1 MNNTSLL
8 GDKPINRIGFG
19 AMQLA
24 GPGVFGPPRDPDAA
38 RAVLRR
44 AVELGV
50 DHIDT
55 SQYYGPD
62 TVNDLIRETL
72 HPYPE
77 NLKLVT
83 KVGAR
88 RDEAGGWLPALAPHE
103 LREGVEANL
112 RSLRVERMDLVNLRL
127 MSDAGGTDVPLPE
140 QLGEL
145 EDLRTEGK
153 LDLIG
158 VSNVTREGVERALGL
173 VDLGEVQN
181 AYSILHREHEDIVE
195 LCRAREIAF
204 VPFFPLGSAFTGGP
218 RILGEDPAIAAV
230 ARKHAATPSQVALA
244 WLLARYDR
252 MLLIPGTTSVVHL
265 EENLASAEVELDD
278 EDIAPRVGTGSRRP
292 SRVAVARDG
301 LCTQPLLRVDRRRT
315 RARPDLVGRGESTSC
330 ADGRRPSHRCYSYL
344 VARRITQRQ
353 LRNESGEVMRALD
366 AGDSFLVTRNGVAVG
381 ELTPVRRH
389 RFVSRDVALT
399 TFSSAPPID
408 ARRFRADVDRLG
420 DQDPA
425 PRG

>member
-1 MNNTSLL
+1 MTTTSFL

-44 AVELGV
+44 AIELGV

-62 TVNDLIRETL
+62 VVNDLIRETL

-88 RDEAGGWLPALAPHE
+88 RDDAGGWLPALAPDE
-103 LREGVEANL
+103 LRAGVEDNL

-127 MSDAGGTDVPLPE
+127 LDDTGGPGVPLPE
-140 QLGEL
+140 QLGVL
-145 EDLRTEGK
+145 EDMRQEGK

-158 VSNVTREGVERALGL
+158 VSNVTLEGVERALEL
-173 VDLGEVQN
+173 VELGEVQN
-181 AYSILHREHEDIVE
+181 AYSVVNHADDPIVE
-195 LCRAREIAF
+195 LCREHAIAY

-218 RILGEDPAIAAV
+218 KQLAADPAIAGV
-230 ARKHAATPSQVALA
+230 AEKHGATPSQVALA

-252 MLLIPGTTSVVHL
+252 MLLIPGTSSVAHL
-265 EENLASAEVELDD
+265 EENLA
-278 EDIAPRVGTGSRRP
+278 
-292 SRVAVARDG
+292 
-301 LCTQPLLRVDRRRT
+301 
-315 RARPDLVGRGESTSC
+315 
-330 ADGRRPSHRCYSYL
+330 
-344 VARRITQRQ
+344 
-353 LRNESGEVMRALD
+353 
-366 AGDSFLVTRNGVAVG
+366 AGDVQFDADDLAAMEAV
-381 ELTPVRRH
+381 EPVGSPH
-389 RFVSRDVALT
+389 A
-399 TFSSAPPID
+399 
-408 ARRFRADVDRLG
+408 
-420 DQDPA
+420 
-425 PRG
+425 